1 VKKGSIEDEDEKG
14 SLFMQQKGCNGK
26 EPIAAERTDSSGN
39 RWRKVYTGGGSH
51 FRHWLEQFKE
61 IYEEE
66 NILVEEEDATGFA
79 CFEQADER
87 MYSVWLKIR

>member
-1 VKKGSIEDEDEKG
+1 
-14 SLFMQQKGCNGK
+14 MQQKGCSGK
-26 EPIAAERTDSSGN
+26 KPDTEGPHTETLAEERTDSSGN

-66 NILVEEEDATGFA
+66 NILVEEEDPAGFA
-79 CFEQADER
+79 CFEQAGEK
-87 MYSVWLKIR
+87 MYSVWLKLS